1 MVDEIDPRQP
11 FLRVN
16 ILRWRE
22 IFRVIE
28 TSSSDIDLIGTF
40 VVLISERRST
50 VKAKG
55 PPGAGLRLIS
65 VWRSFGELELRTF
78 YYNPG
83 YRLSSHSSTAVG
95 TMTIRPDTNVG
106 RRAETHLATITATG
120 NCMRFHARH
129 YQI

>member
-1 MVDEIDPRQP
+1 
-11 FLRVN
+11 
-16 ILRWRE
+16 
-22 IFRVIE
+22 VIE

-50 VKAKG
+50 VRAKG

-78 YYNPG
+78 YYNPR

-95 TMTIRPDTNVG
+95 TMTIRPDTNLG

-120 NCMRFHARH
+120 NCMRFHTC
-129 YQI
+129 Y